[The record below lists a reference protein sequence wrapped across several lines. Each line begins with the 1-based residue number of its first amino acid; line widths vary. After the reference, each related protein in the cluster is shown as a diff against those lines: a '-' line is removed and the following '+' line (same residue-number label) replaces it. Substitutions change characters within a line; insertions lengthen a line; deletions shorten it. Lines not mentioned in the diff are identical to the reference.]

1 VISRWVWQAGWL
13 LLPVAWLLHRF
24 VHDDAIVFFVA
35 CASLIPLA
43 KAMGDATE
51 GLAERMGPAVGS
63 LLNATF
69 GNAAELILGIAA
81 LRHGHVDLV
90 KGSITGS
97 ILANLLLVGGGS
109 IVTGGIR
116 FSELR
121 FNRLAAS
128 SSVSTLF
135 LAVVAM
141 VVPTLLSLG
150 RNPRYDPALLSEE
163 ICAVLIAMYAL
174 SLWFG
179 LRTHREHMAAVDEG
193 PPAPAKQ
200 AGTAHQ
206 RPIWYDL
213 GRLLLAAAAT
223 AVAVIFAG
231 VLHATWNAM
240 AKATTDRMMTFAAFG
255 VYGLSAITAVTAQ
268 NTLGVTASL
277 PLPADL
283 VTAQIEAVA
292 SDIECRATKTGMLA
306 TAAIG
311 VDLNTV
317 GVGAPDLMR
326 TGVEAVP
333 GVRRVVSAHVHPRI
347 ADRDVVDGV
356 GGRGATLKLVLAV
369 VVDQQPLEDQV
380 VTAQLDPG

>member
-1 VISRWVWQAGWL
+1 MISRWVWRAGWL

-69 GNAAELILGIAA
+69 GNAAELILGVAA

-116 FSELR
+116 FSQLR

-179 LRTHREHMAAVDEG
+179 LRTHREHMAAVDDG
-193 PPAPAKQ
+193 SPAPVKRAEK
-200 AGTAHQ
+200 AHQ
-206 RPIWYDL
+206 RPVWTDL
-213 GRLLLAAAAT
+213 GRLLVAAAAT
-223 AVAVIFAG
+223 AVASELLVDALNG
-231 VLHATWNAM
+231 
-240 AKATTDRMMTFAAFG
+240 
-255 VYGLSAITAVTAQ
+255 AVTTLHLPEAFVGVVIVAIVGNAAEHSTALLFAHRGDMDVALGIAWESSKQ
-268 NTLGVTASL
+268 ISLLVAPVLVFVGILLGV
-277 PLPADL
+277 PMDL
-283 VTAQIEAVA
+283 AFTRFEVVA
-292 SDIECRATKTGMLA
+292 LGISVIALA
-306 TAAIG
+306 LIALDGETNW
-311 VDLNTV
+311 LE
-317 GVGAPDLMR
+317 GAFL
-326 TGVEAVP
+326 
-333 GVRRVVSAHVHPRI
+333 
-347 ADRDVVDGV
+347 
-356 GGRGATLKLVLAV
+356 LAV
-369 VVDQQPLEDQV
+369 YAVLGLGFFFV
-380 VTAQLDPG
+380 G

>member
-1 VISRWVWQAGWL
+1 MISRWVWRAGWL

-69 GNAAELILGIAA
+69 GNAAELILGVAA

-116 FSELR
+116 FSQLR

-141 VVPTLLSLG
+141 AVPTLLSLG

-163 ICAVLIAMYAL
+163 ISAVLIAMYGL

-179 LRTHREHMAAVDEG
+179 LRTHREHMTAVDDG
-193 PPAPAKQ
+193 PPEPAKR

-206 RPIWYDL
+206 RPVWYDL
-213 GRLLLAAAAT
+213 GRLLVAAAAT
-223 AVAVIFAG
+223 AIASELLVDALNG
-231 VLHATWNAM
+231 
-240 AKATTDRMMTFAAFG
+240 
-255 VYGLSAITAVTAQ
+255 AVT
-268 NTLGVTASL
+268 TLHL
-277 PLPADL
+277 P
-283 VTAQIEAVA
+283 EAF
-292 SDIECRATKTGMLA
+292 
-306 TAAIG
+306 
-311 VDLNTV
+311 V
-317 GVGAPDLMR
+317 GVVIVAIVGNAAEHSTALLFAHRGDMDVALGIAWESSKQIALLVAPVLVFVGILLGAPMDLAFTR
-326 TGVEAVP
+326 FE
-333 GVRRVVSAHVHPRI
+333 VVALGISVI
-347 ADRDVVDGV
+347 ALALIALDGETNWLE
-356 GGRGATLKLVLAV
+356 GAFLLAV
-369 VVDQQPLEDQV
+369 YAVLGLGFFFV
-380 VTAQLDPG
+380 G

>member
-1 VISRWVWQAGWL
+1 VISRWVWRAGWL

-69 GNAAELILGIAA
+69 GNAAELILGVAA

-116 FSELR
+116 FSQLR

-128 SSVSTLF
+128 SNISTLY

-141 VVPTLLSLG
+141 AVPTLLSLG

-163 ICAVLIAMYAL
+163 ISAVLIAMYAL

-179 LRTHREHMAAVDEG
+179 LRTHREHMAAVDDG
-193 PPAPAKQ
+193 PPAPAKRAQ
-200 AGTAHQ
+200 TGHQ
-206 RPIWYDL
+206 RPVWTDL
-213 GRLLLAAAAT
+213 GGLLVAAAAT
-223 AVAVIFAG
+223 AFASELLVDALNGAVATLHLPETFVGVVIVAIVGNAAEHSTALLFAQRG
-231 VLHATWNAM
+231 DMDVALGIAWESSKQIALLVAPVLV
-240 AKATTDRMMTFAAFG
+240 FVG
-255 VYGLSAITAVTAQ
+255 IL
-268 NTLGVTASL
+268 LGV
-277 PLPADL
+277 PMDL
-283 VTAQIEAVA
+283 AFTRFEVVA
-292 SDIECRATKTGMLA
+292 LGISVIALA
-306 TAAIG
+306 LIALDGETNW
-311 VDLNTV
+311 LE
-317 GVGAPDLMR
+317 GAFL
-326 TGVEAVP
+326 
-333 GVRRVVSAHVHPRI
+333 
-347 ADRDVVDGV
+347 
-356 GGRGATLKLVLAV
+356 LAV
-369 VVDQQPLEDQV
+369 YAVLGLGFFFV
-380 VTAQLDPG
+380 G